1 MRIGLTTTQPLK
13 PTEITMQYKTIVLE
27 LLQQRTEMH
36 DQLRRERRLLPA
48 MEQFARELK
57 TSHQAWKEQLST
69 LSPDSDPS
77 QITSEAMEMAIRE
90 LEDRLPPDSPQE
102 NNEPLSLD
110 GAMAFIRR
118 HTSRG

>member
-1 MRIGLTTTQPLK
+1 
-13 PTEITMQYKTIVLE
+13 MQYKKIVLE

-36 DQLRRERRLLPA
+36 DQLRKERKLLLA

-57 TSHQAWKEQLST
+57 TSHQAWKEQLSE
-69 LSPDSDPS
+69 LKPESDPS
-77 QITSEAMEMAIRE
+77 QIASEAMEMAVKE
-90 LEDRLPPDSPQE
+90 LEDRLPPVSPPE
-102 NNEPLSLD
+102 SNEELSLD

>member
-1 MRIGLTTTQPLK
+1 M
-13 PTEITMQYKTIVLE
+13 EMTMQYKTIVLE
-27 LLQQRTEMH
+27 LLQQRTQMH
-36 DQLRRERRLLPA
+36 DQLRRERKLLPA

-57 TSHQAWKEQLST
+57 TSHHAWKEQLSE
-69 LSPDSDPS
+69 LRPESDPS
-77 QITSEAMEMAIRE
+77 QITSEALEMAIKE
-90 LEDRLPPDSPQE
+90 LEDRLPPVSPPE

>member
-1 MRIGLTTTQPLK
+1 MRIGLTTTQILK
-13 PTEITMQYKTIVLE
+13 PMEKTMQYKTIVLE
-27 LLQQRTEMH
+27 LLQLRTEMH

-69 LSPDSDPS
+69 LSPGSDPN
-77 QITSEAMEMAIRE
+77 QIRSEALEMAIKE
-90 LEDRLPPDSPQE
+90 LEDRLPPVSPQE

>member
-1 MRIGLTTTQPLK
+1 MTDNPHVALLRAAGAVIIG
-13 PTEITMQYKTIVLE
+13 KTN
-27 LLQQRTEMH
+27 
-36 DQLRRERRLLPA
+36 P
-48 MEQFARELK
+48 RELK
-57 TSHQAWKEQLST
+57 TSHQAWKEQLSE
-69 LSPDSDPS
+69 LRPESDPS

-90 LEDRLPPDSPQE
+90 LEDRLPPVSPPE

>member
-1 MRIGLTTTQPLK
+1 
-13 PTEITMQYKTIVLE
+13 MQYKTIVLE
-27 LLQQRTEMH
+27 LLQQRTELH

-57 TSHQAWKEQLST
+57 ASHQAWKKQLSE
-69 LSPDSDPS
+69 LRPGSDPS
-77 QITSEAMEMAIRE
+77 QITSEALEMAIKE